1 MSYGNQGDGGYGAQP
16 PGGGYGQQPPSGGG
30 YGQQP
35 PSGGGYGQQ
44 PPSGGGYG
52 QQPPSGGGYGQQ
64 PPSGGGYGQQPPSG
78 GGYGQQPPGYGAG
91 GYGGAP
97 QTPPDNHLVAAIL
110 TTIFCCLP
118 LGIVSI
124 VKSSQVNQKWQV
136 GDYQGAMEASEEAK
150 TWWKRA
156 LIFGLI
162 AEVLIVVA
170 YVLFFVILV
179 SSATY
184 SSY

>member
-44 PPSGGGYG
+44 PPTGGGYG
-52 QQPPSGGGYGQQ
+52 EQPP
-64 PPSGGGYGQQPPSG
+64 GGYGQQPPSG
-78 GGYGQQPPGYGAG
+78 GGYGQQPPGG
-91 GYGGAP
+91 GYGGP
-97 QTPPDNHLVAAIL
+97 PGGTPPDNHLVAAIL
-110 TTIFCCLP
+110 TTLFCCLP
-118 LGIVSI
+118 IGIVSI

-136 GDYQGAMEASEEAK
+136 GDFAGAQQASEEAK

-156 LIFGLI
+156 IIGGVIQYILIIIGV
-162 AEVLIVVA
+162 VLYIMLLA
-170 YVLFFVILV
+170 SL
-179 SSATY
+179 SASY
-184 SSY
+184 SSSL